1 MSQMLQNFDGFSA
14 HLAKVNAI
22 ERTFQEPKA
31 AGGRVRCATFNYESD
46 AATTDGSNI
55 ALVVLPEG
63 AKILQIHY
71 EHEAM
76 GTTGALDLGL
86 FEPDGTEIDDDVFVA
101 ADDISSA
108 GANDVYPVLSGTVG
122 EDFYEVGKP
131 AVLTATVETA
141 NWAADKYLT
150 GFVLYVE
157 N

>member
-1 MSQMLQNFDGFSA
+1 MSQMLNNFDGYSA
-14 HLAKVNAI
+14 HLALVNAI
-22 ERTFQEPKA
+22 ERTYQEPKA
-31 AGGRVRCATFNYESD
+31 TGGRVRCIAFNYESS
-46 AATTDGSNI
+46 ATTADGANI
-55 ALVVLPEG
+55 ALAVLPEG

-86 FEPDGTEIDDDVFVA
+86 FTLAGVEIDDDVFVA
-101 ADDISSA
+101 ADDISAA
-108 GANDVYPVLSGTVG
+108 GSNDLYPVASATVG
-122 EDFYEVGKP
+122 SDFYEVTQP

-141 NWAADKYLT
+141 LWAADKYLT

>member
-1 MSQMLQNFDGFSA
+1 MSQMLKNFDGYSDN
-14 HLAKVNAI
+14 LALVNAI

-31 AGGRVRCATFNYESD
+31 TGGRVRCATFSYESSS
-46 AATTDGSNI
+46 ATADGANI
-55 ALVVLPEG
+55 ALAILPEG
-63 AKILQIHY
+63 AKILHIHY

-86 FEPDGTEIDDDVFVA
+86 FTPAGVEIDDDVFVA

-108 GANDVYPVLSGTVG
+108 GTNDLYPVLAAVG
-122 EDFYEVGKP
+122 SDFYEVGQP

-141 NWAADKYLT
+141 LWAADKYLK